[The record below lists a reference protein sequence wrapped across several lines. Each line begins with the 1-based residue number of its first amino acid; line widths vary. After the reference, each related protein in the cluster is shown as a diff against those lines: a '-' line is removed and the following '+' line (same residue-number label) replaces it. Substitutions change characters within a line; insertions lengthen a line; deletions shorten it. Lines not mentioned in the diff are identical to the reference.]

1 MAQPIPRHRPPRG
14 FPDRLLHP
22 AAGRF
27 LPRLPGEWR
36 ARLDAPLGRSR
47 LDAAADRAM
56 GEFEALDGES
66 RFGLVLIAGIFVF
79 ALAFLPVVMA
89 LNTSLAMVDRHYLAK
104 AGEPLKLPP
113 LPQRSTILAR
123 DGSVLQHVYFG
134 ENRVVVPISRY
145 RESTIDAVLA
155 IEDDRFFQ
163 HGPLDFSAIVRAAV
177 TNMAAGGIV
186 EGGSTISQ
194 QLVKETVTGDA
205 PTLARKIREAA
216 DAIRL
221 ENTYSK
227 EHILGMYLSEVY
239 LGHGAYGMAAAAEYY
254 FARQASELTVAQ
266 AALLAGMIR
275 SPSYYDPL
283 TRPKHALHRRNA
295 VLARMLELGW
305 ITSARYDQ
313 ASAAPIVLSAAD
325 RDVAQAAPNSYWTQ
339 YVVDSFLSNP
349 AFGPT
354 VKARIRALYQGG
366 LKIYTTLEP
375 SMERQA
381 EQTLLNRMTGPGLPQ
396 AALVSIVPQTG
407 AIRAMAVGNAPYGP
421 NQYNLAVD
429 PGGGRTAGSAFKVFT
444 LAAALEAGISPNAV
458 YSGYSPKTIPDCGG
472 GETWTLHNAEPVG
485 GGSYPLWLA
494 TADSVNVVFAQ
505 VIDQVGPERVAEVA
519 HRMGIT
525 TDLAP
530 VCPLTLGTSPVS
542 PLDMTSG
549 FATLANDGVHCQ
561 PYAIA
566 HVVSSTGKTVYRQK
580 PECSRAIPSWVA
592 QQETAMLEGVVEFGT
607 GTAADIG
614 RPVAGK
620 TGTGQD
626 YQDAWFLGYVPRL
639 ATGVWVGY
647 ARAEI
652 PMPYVAG
659 YGTGYGGVLA
669 APIWHDFMLLATQG
683 MPVEYFTSPSVGYGT
698 TPPPPSPSPSPSPT
712 TSPSG
717 HGNGNGNGNGNG
729 YGYGRRPPS

>member
-1 MAQPIPRHRPPRG
+1 MDG
-14 FPDRLLHP
+14 L
-22 AAGRF
+22 
-27 LPRLPGEWR
+27 
-36 ARLDAPLGRSR
+36 
-47 LDAAADRAM
+47 ADRAE
-56 GEFEALDGES
+56 GGFEALDRES
-66 RFGLVLIAGIFVF
+66 RFGLILIVGVFAF
-79 ALAFLPVVMA
+79 ALAFLPLVMA
-89 LNTSLAMVDRHYLAK
+89 LSSSLAVVDHRYLGK
-104 AGEPLKLPP
+104 VGDPLKLPP

-123 DGSVLQHVYFG
+123 DGSVLQYVYFG
-134 ENRVVVPISRY
+134 ENRVVVPMTRY
-145 RESTIDAVLA
+145 RESTVQAVLA
-155 IEDDRFFQ
+155 IEDNRYFQ
-163 HGPLDFSAIVRAAV
+163 HGPLDYTAIVRAAI
-177 TNMAAGGIV
+177 TNLIAGGVV

-194 QLVKETVTGDA
+194 QLVKDTVTGDA
-205 PTLARKIREAA
+205 PTFARKISEAA

-239 LGHGAYGMAAAAEYY
+239 FGHGAYGMAAAAEYY
-254 FARQASELTVAQ
+254 FAKRPPELTVAQ

-275 SPSYYDPL
+275 SPSYYDPI
-283 TRPKHALHRRNA
+283 TRPKHALHRRDV
-295 VLARMLELGW
+295 VLSRMLELGW
-305 ITSARYDQ
+305 ITSARYAQ
-313 ASAAPIVLSAAD
+313 ASSAPVVLSAAD
-325 RDVAQAAPNSYWTQ
+325 RGMAGTAPNSYWTQ
-339 YVVDSFLSNP
+339 YVVDGFLSNP

-354 VKARIRALYQGG
+354 VKARIKALYQGG
-366 LKIYTTLEP
+366 LKIYTTLDP
-375 SMERQA
+375 KSQRDAERVLA
-381 EQTLLNRMTGPGLPQ
+381 YRMTGEGLPQ
-396 AALVSIVPQTG
+396 SALVSIVPKTG
-407 AIRAMAVGNAPYGP
+407 AITTMAVGNAPYGP
-421 NQYNLAVD
+421 ENQYNLAVD

-458 YSGYSPKTIPDCGG
+458 YSGSSPKTIPYCGG

-525 TDLAP
+525 TDLTP

-549 FATLANDGVHCQ
+549 FATLANDGVHCE

-580 PECSRAIPSWVA
+580 PQCTRAIPAWVA
-592 QQETAMLEGVVEFGT
+592 QEATAMLENVVSFGT
-607 GTAADIG
+607 GTAANIG
-614 RPVAGK
+614 RPQAGK

-626 YQDAWFLGYVPRL
+626 YVDAWFLGYVPQL

-652 PMPYVAG
+652 PMPYVPG

-669 APIWHDFMLLATQG
+669 APIWHDYMLLVTQG
-683 MPVEYFTSPSVGYGT
+683 MAVQYFAPPSIGFVA
-698 TPPPPSPSPSPSPT
+698 PPPPSPRPSPS
-712 TSPSG
+712 TSPTET
-717 HGNGNGNGNGNG
+717 
-729 YGYGRRPPS
+729 PTPAPSPVTTPTATPTSTP